1 MATCVA
7 ENPRPSIT
15 PAYPEKRDAERGT
28 FDVVTRVWYRCG
40 RYEHARHRAQQPQFI
55 VESAGTEVVLDGFT
69 PSVTLIGG
77 ACIDVSEDA
86 PDDFPVVGDQRLCRR
101 AHVCQYHAM
110 SVTRQRFRDV
120 RRARVSELIGN
131 RPLSA
136 RSVLASSL
144 LGADQPRL
152 PVGAL
157 VAMASLF
164 GISAGAARTCLWRMA
179 SSGEL
184 TSDEGSYALA
194 GRLLERRQRVD
205 DASRIDDA
213 AARRWDGTWEL
224 AIVSLERRPA
234 ADRLELRKAA
244 TALHLAELREGVWIR
259 PDNLD
264 PQRLP
269 TSRAVLDQ
277 QCTHFHG
284 AATDITAGTMRS
296 LFCLDAWADD
306 ARILTEAMNDEPDA
320 TGTERFTY
328 QFALSIAVVRH
339 LQLDPLLP
347 AELIPNRWP
356 GRTLRSTYRR
366 FDEAF
371 KQRINDAF
379 RQSTE

>member
-1 MATCVA
+1 
-7 ENPRPSIT
+7 
-15 PAYPEKRDAERGT
+15 
-28 FDVVTRVWYRCG
+28 
-40 RYEHARHRAQQPQFI
+40 
-55 VESAGTEVVLDGFT
+55 
-69 PSVTLIGG
+69 
-77 ACIDVSEDA
+77 
-86 PDDFPVVGDQRLCRR
+86 
-101 AHVCQYHAM
+101 M
-110 SVTRQRFRDV
+110 SVTRQQFRDT
-120 RRARVSELIGN
+120 RRARVSELIGD

-164 GISAGAARTCLWRMA
+164 GISAGAARTCLWRMV

-184 TSDEGSYALA
+184 TSDDGSYALA

-213 AARRWDGTWEL
+213 AAHRWDGKWEL

-284 AATDITAGTMRS
+284 AATDITADTMRS

-366 FDEAF
+366 FDDAF

-379 RQSTE
+379 RQSLDFRNYAAAAAQASW